1 MNRLITP
8 RQQEQFNNFWQFYT
22 GETLPPGGYAPTQTQ
37 LLGVQPTDVARFLTH
52 KAYGTV
58 SPVADSQAIQR
69 HTTLNTYKSAISTVM
84 PRRLQQWDPV
94 SNTGNPTHSQEVNDV
109 ISAVER
115 LQTQGRGIRSQARRD
130 FKFAEVL
137 SLLTAARIAIAG
149 GSGSELYFFLVE
161 VEE

>member
-1 MNRLITP
+1 M
-8 RQQEQFNNFWQFYT
+8 
-22 GETLPPGGYAPTQTQ
+22 
-37 LLGVQPTDVARFLTH
+37 
-52 KAYGTV
+52 
-58 SPVADSQAIQR
+58 
-69 HTTLNTYKSAISTVM
+69 
-84 PRRLQQWDPV
+84 
-94 SNTGNPTHSQEVNDV
+94 

-115 LQTQGRGIRSQARRD
+115 LQTQGQGIRSQARRD

>member
-58 SPVADSQAIQR
+58 SPSADSQAIQR

-115 LQTQGRGIRSQARRD
+115 FEDMNREMQLRQFGP
-130 FKFAEVL
+130 
-137 SLLTAARIAIAG
+137 
-149 GSGSELYFFLVE
+149 
-161 VEE
+161 